1 MQMISIIAA
10 ITKNNVLGKD
20 NKMPWH
26 LPAELQ
32 YFKKVTLGKP
42 VIMGRKTFESI
53 GRPLPGRENIVITR
67 QVDFTPTGVTIKHD
81 LQSAINYVK
90 DIEEVMIIGGANLYQ
105 QAINFADKMYLTVI
119 DFECEGD
126 VFFPTWDDE
135 QWNIIK
141 KETHKADEQNKH
153 DFVTVILERITY
165 V

>member
-1 MQMISIIAA
+1 MISIIAA
-10 ITKNNVLGKD
+10 MTKNNVLGKD

-32 YFKKVTLGKP
+32 YFKKITLGKP

-67 QVDFTPTGVTIKHD
+67 QVDFVPAGVTIKHD
-81 LQSAINYVK
+81 LQSAMTYVK
-90 DIEEVMIIGGANLYQ
+90 DIDEVMIIGGANIYQ

-126 VFFPTWDDE
+126 VFFPTWDE
-135 QWNIIK
+135 SHWKIISQ
-141 KETHKADEQNKH
+141 ETHRMDAKNQY
-153 DFVTVILERITY
+153 DFVTVVLERITD